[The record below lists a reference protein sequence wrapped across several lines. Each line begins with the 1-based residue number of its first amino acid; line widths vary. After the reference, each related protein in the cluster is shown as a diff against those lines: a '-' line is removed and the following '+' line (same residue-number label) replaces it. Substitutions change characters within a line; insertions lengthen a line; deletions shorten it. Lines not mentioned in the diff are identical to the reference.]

1 MLKNLFRKKI
11 LLLLFLIL
19 ITTLIL
25 TGCYDKATINTY
37 SDPSFDKNTI
47 TRLAIFP
54 MRNTKLAPGEAREIN
69 RKITQGIQRSAPNI
83 DIMSADTATKKLNEA
98 DLTEE
103 WAKFLS
109 DYNSSGIPNTKM
121 LFKIGD
127 TLNVDGIMQGVIVNI
142 QQRDGSP
149 GYYYSQRGQTRVTVR
164 YSILGVDSGK
174 LLWEATSD
182 GIRETASA
190 MEEAPPIIE
199 AIILAQEKIVANLP
213 F

>member
-109 DYNSSGIPNTKM
+109 DYN
-121 LFKIGD
+121 
-127 TLNVDGIMQGVIVNI
+127 
-142 QQRDGSP
+142 
-149 GYYYSQRGQTRVTVR
+149 
-164 YSILGVDSGK
+164 
-174 LLWEATSD
+174 
-182 GIRETASA
+182 
-190 MEEAPPIIE
+190 
-199 AIILAQEKIVANLP
+199 
-213 F
+213 